1 MLMALLALMKYESR
15 QTFPNQFFHQISVIE
30 IEKLFLKKDKYYIK
44 NFPKIKL
51 DLELGFKLD

>member
-1 MLMALLALMKYESR
+1 MCHIFSNGFL
-15 QTFPNQFFHQISVIE
+15 E

-51 DLELGFKLD
+51 DLELGFRID